1 MQLSVRCYVNLTLVK
16 KMLQVKYVPNTIDI
30 DIKSRLNTLK
40 ENLISINSNSNNNN
54 NNNNNFLPPRPP
66 SSPLP
71 SLHKQDNFVSIFFST
86 TSNNS
91 LTKLFWTSTKNTT
104 THAIST
110 ATTAWWSFF
119 NKHKIWWKCH
129 RKTRK
134 SNWTYRQCL
143 KRGPWTNRNRT
154 WRCTNKS
161 FICKSWW
168 SFCRFVVFALLYQY
182 FYLLSIIY
190 FVIL

>member
-1 MQLSVRCYVNLTLVK
+1 MVKGPTMQKYCQNMFKNIFWQLLILSKACKMTQICMLHTIGSTVPVLDKYQIQQLKISFSGKIHQNQNLKTFPLLSRKIQLSVRCYVNLTLVK

-71 SLHKQDNFVSIFFST
+71 SLHKQDNFFSIFFST

-110 ATTAWWSFF
+110 ATTA
-119 NKHKIWWKCH
+119 
-129 RKTRK
+129 
-134 SNWTYRQCL
+134 
-143 KRGPWTNRNRT
+143 
-154 WRCTNKS
+154 
-161 FICKSWW
+161 
-168 SFCRFVVFALLYQY
+168 
-182 FYLLSIIY
+182 
-190 FVIL
+190 